1 MPTLRRNSVPRLVHH
16 KMLKL
21 LSVIEYILE
30 LFGLKVNDTTLINVL
45 VYRDYERYGYF
56 MKLGNDA
63 QKYSGWLFWGF
74 NGGWAD
80 KNTRMSMYHADN
92 QWFPGDPLA
101 YQQRSS
107 IIVENSGASPVI
119 IKRYTTTQGYLI
131 LNGDPEVDKLIER
144 TVPGEQLRAEVT
156 STNYGV
162 FYTMLYN
169 DGDSTLLKNFT
180 LNNDS
185 NFEAPIQTASVNK
198 KTWDFIYFQEF
209 VREPSDTT
217 AIPRLQTLKRKNW
230 VIPFKAE

>member
-1 MPTLRRNSVPRLVHH
+1 M
-16 KMLKL
+16 
-21 LSVIEYILE
+21 
-30 LFGLKVNDTTLINVL
+30 
-45 VYRDYERYGYF
+45 
-56 MKLGNDA
+56 
-63 QKYSGWLFWGF
+63 
-74 NGGWAD
+74 
-80 KNTRMSMYHADN
+80 
-92 QWFPGDPLA
+92 
-101 YQQRSS
+101 
-107 IIVENSGASPVI
+107 
-119 IKRYTTTQGYLI
+119 
-131 LNGDPEVDKLIER
+131 
-144 TVPGEQLRAEVT
+144 RAEVT